1 VIVTDLRATPVAIK
15 DPPLRSAF
23 GLHAPFA
30 LRTIVE
36 IETDEGIV
44 GLGET
49 YGGDAPL
56 AAFAAVRSVV
66 VGRDPYDLTP
76 LRLAIERRDR
86 ERPEGWAWE
95 ARTFGPAALFSGIEV
110 ACLDAI
116 GKRTGRR
123 VCDLLG
129 GAARERVDFAAYLFF
144 KHASDDAWGEV
155 LSPDAIVAEA
165 RTMRER
171 YGFRS
176 LKVKGGVLE
185 PDLEVESILRLREV
199 FGSDVPL
206 RLDPNAAWSIA
217 TADRVAKRLEG
228 SLEYLEDPVP
238 GIDGMSAVAARAPMP
253 LATNMCVTSFADLPE
268 AIARRAVAIVLS
280 DHHM

>member
-1 VIVTDLRATPVAIK
+1 MIVNDLHATAVAIK

-23 GLHAPFA
+23 GLHARFA

-36 IETDEGIV
+36 VETDEGIV

-56 AAFAAVRSVV
+56 AAFAAVRPLV

-76 LRLAIERRDR
+76 LRLAIERRDGD
-86 ERPEGWAWE
+86 RPDGGAWE
-95 ARTFGPAALFSGIEV
+95 ARTFGPTALFSVSEV

-144 KHASDDAWGEV
+144 KHEGDDAWGEV

-171 YGFRS
+171 HGF
-176 LKVKGGVLE
+176 
-185 PDLEVESILRLREV
+185 
-199 FGSDVPL
+199 
-206 RLDPNAAWSIA
+206 
-217 TADRVAKRLEG
+217 
-228 SLEYLEDPVP
+228 
-238 GIDGMSAVAARAPMP
+238 
-253 LATNMCVTSFADLPE
+253 
-268 AIARRAVAIVLS
+268 
-280 DHHM
+280 